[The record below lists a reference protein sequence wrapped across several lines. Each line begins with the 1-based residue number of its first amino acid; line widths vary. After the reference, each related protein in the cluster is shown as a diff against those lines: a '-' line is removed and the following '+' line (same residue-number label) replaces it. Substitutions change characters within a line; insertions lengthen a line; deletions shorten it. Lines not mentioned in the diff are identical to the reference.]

1 MLIALFTILFFGGGS
16 TGLLDY
22 IAETKD
28 NIKVVVENDHRRSAA
43 LGTVKA
49 MKKRT
54 KARSKQVKRLAKQL
68 AKALKGGEATIAEID
83 AVWDIIFAE
92 TAVYDDDMLQLRF
105 ELKEYVTREEWHEI
119 FSED

>member
-1 MLIALFTILFFGGGS
+1 MLVALFAILFLGGGS

-22 IAETKD
+22 IAETED

-54 KARSKQVKRLAKQL
+54 KARSKQIKRSAKQL
-68 AKALKGGEATIAEID
+68 TRALKSGDTTLADIH

-105 ELKEYVTREEWHEI
+105 ELKEYVTREEWQEI
-119 FSED
+119 FSEN